1 MKLKARTSTYKI
13 MSLSIFSQ
21 ISLRIMQE
29 ILKYYNPYIELIL
42 IIILY
47 FMTIVLSIV
56 ICCSLWSSQIL
67 ATFYT
72 AS

>member
-56 ICCSLWSSQIL
+56 ICCSPWNKQIL

-72 AS
+72 AN